1 MRVDFSACVL
11 ILPRTTKSHKAPQNR
26 HAQKR
31 SGERFFRPPFDPLR
45 RQFISLSAKK
55 TPSPLFLKLE
65 GFLVIALLA
74 AATMDGILAAV

>member
-1 MRVDFSACVL
+1 MSKNRFNAHRASFCVL
-11 ILPRTTKSHKAPQNR
+11 ILPWRPQNRTKHRKTTPQNR

-55 TPSPLFLKLE
+55 IAFAFVLKPY
-65 GFLVIALLA
+65 
-74 AATMDGILAAV
+74 